1 MRTTIN
7 ACRTKHRSVSP
18 QDGFNYS
25 TTRLMAK
32 VNAGFRFQLE
42 HSSRHALMKGGN
54 SYMGWTGIRMQA
66 SR

>member
-1 MRTTIN
+1 MNDTAEGWARLLPLQVRTTIN

-32 VNAGFRFQLE
+32 VNL
-42 HSSRHALMKGGN
+42 
-54 SYMGWTGIRMQA
+54 A
-66 SR
+66 SRV

>member
-1 MRTTIN
+1 MALLHGRVLLHLLPQVRTTIN

-32 VNAGFRFQLE
+32 VSQRVML
-42 HSSRHALMKGGN
+42 
-54 SYMGWTGIRMQA
+54 
-66 SR
+66 

>member
-1 MRTTIN
+1 MGREAYQPPAPDTTRVNDAAEGWALPVLLQVRTTIN

-32 VNAGFRFQLE
+32 VRFRV
-42 HSSRHALMKGGN
+42 
-54 SYMGWTGIRMQA
+54 
-66 SR
+66 